1 MTIARQIHIVPS
13 MHRLLNVDEYHRM
26 IEAGVF
32 EEDEYLELVE
42 GVLVTMTPQTVQHA
56 RAIQRLSRMFFLGL
70 GTEFVIRVQ
79 LPLTLGMHSE
89 PEPDLA
95 VVTEEEANRTDRHP
109 SDALL
114 VVEVSLESLEKDRDV
129 KGALYASAGIPEY
142 WIVDLG
148 DRSVEVRRDPDEE
161 NARYRS
167 STIIT
172 EGELA
177 PTNLPGLVVDIG
189 VLFA

>member
-1 MTIARQIHIVPS
+1 M
-13 MHRLLNVDEYHRM
+13 
-26 IEAGVF
+26 
-32 EEDEYLELVE
+32 
-42 GVLVTMTPQTVQHA
+42 
-56 RAIQRLSRMFFLGL
+56 
-70 GTEFVIRVQ
+70 
-79 LPLTLGMHSE
+79 
-89 PEPDLA
+89 
-95 VVTEEEANRTDRHP
+95 
-109 SDALL
+109 
-114 VVEVSLESLEKDRDV
+114 VEVSLESLEKDRDV
-129 KGALYASAGIPEY
+129 KGALYASAGVPEY

-177 PTNLPGLVVDIG
+177 PANLPGLVVDIG